1 LCGDERVGGD
11 IFTAEESTRDR
22 NILLFARGLG
32 RERGVKNAYGSL
44 ENCVLDVFHTFTVSI
59 SLATMSSRCV
69 VRAAPST
76 AGPVP
81 GRPTR
86 SVMSKMIDVKPSLSR

>member
-1 LCGDERVGGD
+1 MSSLREDEL
-11 IFTAEESTRDR
+11 TRDLYMGLNFGGRRGRRRR
-22 NILLFARGLG
+22 NTH
-32 RERGVKNAYGSL
+32 GSL

-59 SLATMSSRCV
+59 SLATMSSRWV
-69 VRAAPST
+69 VKAAPST

-86 SVMSKMIDVKPSLSR
+86 SVISKMMDVKPSLSR

>member
-1 LCGDERVGGD
+1 M
-11 IFTAEESTRDR
+11 
-22 NILLFARGLG
+22 RG
-32 RERGVKNAYGSL
+32 ERGEKDAYGSL
-44 ENCVLDVFHTFTVSI
+44 ENCVLDVFHTCTMSI

-76 AGPVP
+76 AGPEP